1 MKNKPEYDLLSYL
14 VLKNQFITDKVF
26 KEIYNYKNY
35 FSLEGQKLV
44 ELLKDNRK
52 NKEVIDIEI
61 FLNLPEDYTRKVLD
75 NGDMDIGTEF
85 ATKSY
90 KELLTE
96 LEKNHA
102 KDIAQNIINSNNV
115 SEIAEGIDKLKT
127 VFTKTKQIN
136 KINLKEASLKFFKNI
151 DNLDM
156 QNSVKAKNW
165 YRFNKVVKL
174 YKGDVTVI
182 AGRPGCL
189 PAGTEVLTKK
199 GWLDISKW
207 TNEEI
212 LEINYKTNTNQID
225 ITGQFAKPLMY
236 HKYNTTEFYRMKN
249 KVGTMDLVSSVEHR
263 HPHIS
268 EKGFCREFTTRE
280 LYNSWIN
287 KEGNPHI
294 INIPETFEWFGS
306 GINYSDEYI
315 RLKVA
320 VFADGSFL
328 KSKGSKRCYINIK
341 KDRKKL
347 RLEDLLEKNNLDY
360 RVKEHADEY
369 KRYSFLMDNR
379 DKVFKYDWFLKTNKH
394 QREIIMDELKYWDS
408 YICGGNRLFT
418 FSTVNKETAETIQLI
433 ATSLGYRATL
443 RIEKRENKYKNDIIY
458 NLNFSKGTK
467 YGCRTLKK
475 STVNSFEKVEAGKY
489 MYCFTTN
496 TGFFLIRQNNKIYV
510 TGNSGKTTFAL
521 SLALE
526 FAKNGSKGLFF
537 SLEMGEEQIINRMMS
552 QLSLVP
558 INKFQDSFEAK
569 NLSKEEHGRIT
580 NAVEEM
586 QRLADN
592 LQIISG
598 NFSSDD
604 ILEIAENDK
613 PEFIIID
620 YMQLLRATE
629 GRGRVEEI
637 TYLSMEL
644 KRIAMKLQIPII
656 ELCQLSRAVEQR
668 GDKKP
673 ILSDLR
679 ESGQIEQDASVVI
692 GIYREAYYNE
702 EADPEGMDCIVLKNR
717 NGNTGTMPFK
727 FLGAVQKVYEGV

>member
-44 ELLKDNRK
+44 ELLKDKRK

-174 YKGDVTVI
+174 YKGDITVI
-182 AGRPGCL
+182 AGRPG
-189 PAGTEVLTKK
+189 
-199 GWLDISKW
+199 
-207 TNEEI
+207 
-212 LEINYKTNTNQID
+212 
-225 ITGQFAKPLMY
+225 
-236 HKYNTTEFYRMKN
+236 
-249 KVGTMDLVSSVEHR
+249 
-263 HPHIS
+263 
-268 EKGFCREFTTRE
+268 
-280 LYNSWIN
+280 
-287 KEGNPHI
+287 
-294 INIPETFEWFGS
+294 
-306 GINYSDEYI
+306 
-315 RLKVA
+315 
-320 VFADGSFL
+320 
-328 KSKGSKRCYINIK
+328 
-341 KDRKKL
+341 
-347 RLEDLLEKNNLDY
+347 
-360 RVKEHADEY
+360 
-369 KRYSFLMDNR
+369 
-379 DKVFKYDWFLKTNKH
+379 
-394 QREIIMDELKYWDS
+394 
-408 YICGGNRLFT
+408 
-418 FSTVNKETAETIQLI
+418 
-433 ATSLGYRATL
+433 
-443 RIEKRENKYKNDIIY
+443 
-458 NLNFSKGTK
+458 
-467 YGCRTLKK
+467 
-475 STVNSFEKVEAGKY
+475 
-489 MYCFTTN
+489 
-496 TGFFLIRQNNKIYV
+496 
-510 TGNSGKTTFAL
+510 SGKTTFAL
-521 SLALE
+521 SLALD
-526 FAKNGSKGLFF
+526 FAKNGNRGLFF

-569 NLSKEEHGRIT
+569 NLTKEEHARIT

-586 QRLADN
+586 QALADN

-692 GIYREAYYNE
+692 GIYREAYYDE

>member
-44 ELLKDNRK
+44 ELLKDKRK

-182 AGRPGCL
+182 AGRPG
-189 PAGTEVLTKK
+189 
-199 GWLDISKW
+199 
-207 TNEEI
+207 
-212 LEINYKTNTNQID
+212 
-225 ITGQFAKPLMY
+225 
-236 HKYNTTEFYRMKN
+236 
-249 KVGTMDLVSSVEHR
+249 
-263 HPHIS
+263 
-268 EKGFCREFTTRE
+268 
-280 LYNSWIN
+280 
-287 KEGNPHI
+287 
-294 INIPETFEWFGS
+294 
-306 GINYSDEYI
+306 
-315 RLKVA
+315 
-320 VFADGSFL
+320 
-328 KSKGSKRCYINIK
+328 
-341 KDRKKL
+341 
-347 RLEDLLEKNNLDY
+347 
-360 RVKEHADEY
+360 
-369 KRYSFLMDNR
+369 
-379 DKVFKYDWFLKTNKH
+379 
-394 QREIIMDELKYWDS
+394 
-408 YICGGNRLFT
+408 
-418 FSTVNKETAETIQLI
+418 
-433 ATSLGYRATL
+433 
-443 RIEKRENKYKNDIIY
+443 
-458 NLNFSKGTK
+458 
-467 YGCRTLKK
+467 
-475 STVNSFEKVEAGKY
+475 
-489 MYCFTTN
+489 
-496 TGFFLIRQNNKIYV
+496 
-510 TGNSGKTTFAL
+510 SGKTTFAL

-552 QLSLVP
+552 QLSLVA

-679 ESGQIEQDASVVI
+679 ESG
-692 GIYREAYYNE
+692 
-702 EADPEGMDCIVLKNR
+702 K
-717 NGNTGTMPFK
+717 
-727 FLGAVQKVYEGV
+727 